1 MIQPFKL
8 SASYIVS
15 YFIRH
20 TDYLMWQDP
29 QKQLTTSNCVCAGGR
44 RRGTWGSGWGGGRPW
59 RHTGRV
65 LNSCQSNRHLNI
77 HALSQKTA
85 FGFISSNSWR
95 FISHLLSW
103 KRNETN
109 WPNIQMFFL
118 VHFEALFNCIMT
130 IMNMSFNSSLIGEC
144 CSCEARDN
152 HCTSTPFG
160 FYFNWSLLAFPPAV
174 FHLTAPMKEN
184 WPFLFF
190 KLLMF

>member
-1 MIQPFKL
+1 M
-8 SASYIVS
+8 
-15 YFIRH
+15 
-20 TDYLMWQDP
+20 
-29 QKQLTTSNCVCAGGR
+29 CAGGR

-77 HALSQKTA
+77 HATQSENCFWVHFLKLMTVYFSLA
-85 FGFISSNSWR
+85 
-95 FISHLLSW
+95 LV